1 MRSQSKTNSYG
12 IFKSENGLT
21 VVEIR
26 HYKVYS
32 YPPVYMVTIT
42 KIGGSWI
49 VSGIFYTRKLDF
61 FVSAF
66 FVRNS
71 PVICAFR
78 TNAREVARD
87 DLRVEKIEL
96 VRN

>member
-1 MRSQSKTNSYG
+1 MESSSPKTALRLSRYG
-12 IFKSENGLT
+12 ITKFYG
-21 VVEIR
+21 
-26 HYKVYS
+26 YS
-32 YPPVYMVTIT
+32 PVYMVTIT

-49 VSGIFYTRKLDF
+49 VSEIFYTRKLDF